1 MRIHRLIASVY
12 AVCLVVLITGLAL
25 ADGPNHNE
33 MLKGKY
39 RFSMSK
45 TCTDTATGSTV
56 HLHFHG
62 TTTYDG
68 SGNATLKDRGTV
80 FLPGPFQ
87 VSFEETAE
95 LTYEVRRNGS
105 FTQEGAFTATDG
117 SFMVTG
123 VKIVGQLDSEG
134 SVLILSAAIPAVQE
148 TLTFP
153 GGGSTQR
160 FCAASGTAV
169 RIRPE

>member
-1 MRIHRLIASVY
+1 
-12 AVCLVVLITGLAL
+12 
-25 ADGPNHNE
+25 
-33 MLKGKY
+33 
-39 RFSMSK
+39 
-45 TCTDTATGSTV
+45 
-56 HLHFHG
+56 
-62 TTTYDG
+62 
-68 SGNATLKDRGTV
+68 
-80 FLPGPFQ
+80 
-87 VSFEETAE
+87 
-95 LTYEVRRNGS
+95 
-105 FTQEGAFTATDG
+105 
-117 SFMVTG
+117 MVTG